1 MSRFKYELSFSLGDK
16 LKGLRKGKLY
26 TQKVLSELS
35 GIAEPTIRKYESGQ
49 LNPKIETLQKLATAL
64 ECPLHELVDPAIV
77 RSLIDSLTG
86 LGISDDSRVDG
97 DLNIDDLELDDD
109 FYRMIFDL
117 SDEALESITIMKQE
131 NDTMRWQFNVVDSKM
146 NFIDN
151 IREVFTG
158 DDRLLDFFDTLEDLT
173 KDEALAIM
181 DYARYVKTKREGV

>member
-1 MSRFKYELSFSLGDK
+1 MQRFKFELSFSLGDK
-16 LKGLRKGKLY
+16 LKEFRKGKRY

-35 GIAEPTIRKYESGQ
+35 GIAEPTIRKYENNQ

-86 LGISDDSRVDG
+86 LGVD
-97 DLNIDDLELDDD
+97 DDLKIDDD

-131 NDTMRWQFNVVDSKM
+131 NDTMLWQFNVVDSKM

-151 IREVFTG
+151 IRDVFTG
-158 DDRLLDFFDTLEDLT
+158 DDRLLDFFDALEDLT
-173 KDEALAIM
+173 KDEALAVM
-181 DYARYVKTKREGV
+181 DYAKYIKSKREGV